1 MQNPEICRS
10 QAMKCMLLAGEA
22 GDVPYKFMLLSIAQ
36 LWRTIADTTEEMEA
50 LCGSPESRAVPAKA
64 A

>member
-10 QAMKCMLLAGEA
+10 QAMKCMLLAGDA
-22 GDVPYKFMLLSIAQ
+22 SDVPYKIMLLSIAQ

-50 LCGSPESRAVPAKA
+50 LYGDPESRVVPAKA

>member
-1 MQNPEICRS
+1 
-10 QAMKCMLLAGEA
+10 MLLAGDA
-22 GDVPYKFMLLSIAQ
+22 SDVPYKFMLLSIAQ

-50 LCGSPESRAVPAKA
+50 LYGDPESRVVPAKA

>member
-10 QAMKCMLLAGEA
+10 QAMKCMLLAGA
-22 GDVPYKFMLLSIAQ
+22 ASDVPHKFLLLSIAQ
-36 LWRTIADTTEEMEA
+36 LWRTIADTTEEMRA
-50 LCGSPESRAVPAKA
+50 LYRDPEIRVAPAKA